1 MDAFV
6 VGKVT
11 GGDVEKIIGFTC
23 HEVTLPDIRALPDAG
38 FETAERFVREAL
50 ERDLYDDGGQF
61 LGGAFVNDCAVAA
74 DDAAFFQQA
83 HAPQARG
90 WRKSDT
96 LCQVGVAKASIM
108 LKDSQ
113 DGFGDAVE
121 DHGGTIGLFSQF
133 RSYIFRLSADY
144 AIIRQDI
151 LECMAVVSSFMMNVC
166 SDPLW
171 PSSRAGARLTV
182 DLDAIASNYRY
193 LQTLVAGASCAA
205 VVKADAYGLGIERVA
220 PVLERSG
227 AKEFFV
233 AHVDEG
239 IRLRSG
245 VSEKVRITVLHGPR
259 PDAAAE
265 CVQYGLRPV
274 LNSLDQIAV
283 WRSQSVRAGKPLEA
297 VLQVD
302 SGMSRFGLSDGDLDV
317 LHEDEMLMDG
327 LKVSL
332 VMSHLAC
339 ADAPEHPANGA
350 QRQQMLKMSARLPSA
365 PLSLSAS
372 SGIFLGPDY
381 HLDVVRPGAALYG
394 IAPNQTGPN
403 PLSAV
408 VRLQAHVL
416 QIREILPGEGV
427 GYDMTYRPDRPR
439 KIATVAVGYADGFS
453 RHGSGQGCAWFEDIC
468 LPILGRVSM
477 DSLIVDIS
485 DVPEG
490 RLKAD
495 MMVDLIGPRRS
506 VDDVAEAAG
515 TIGYEVLTSLG
526 HRFCRE
532 YVGNAET
539 SQKGD

>member
-1 MDAFV
+1 
-6 VGKVT
+6 
-11 GGDVEKIIGFTC
+11 
-23 HEVTLPDIRALPDAG
+23 
-38 FETAERFVREAL
+38 
-50 ERDLYDDGGQF
+50 
-61 LGGAFVNDCAVAA
+61 
-74 DDAAFFQQA
+74 
-83 HAPQARG
+83 
-90 WRKSDT
+90 
-96 LCQVGVAKASIM
+96 M

-113 DGFGDAVE
+113 DGFGDTVE
-121 DHGGTIGLFSQF
+121 DHDGIIGLFSQN
-133 RSYIFRLSADY
+133 RSYIFHVLEDY
-144 AIIRQDI
+144 VIIRQDI
-151 LECMAVVSSFMMNVC
+151 LAHNAIVSLPMMSVC

-182 DLDAIASNYRY
+182 DLGAIASNYRY
-193 LQTLVAGASCAA
+193 LQNLAAGAACAA

-220 PVLERSG
+220 PVLEQAG
-227 AKEFFV
+227 AREFFV

-239 IRLRSG
+239 IRLRS
-245 VSEKVRITVLHGPR
+245 VISEKARITVLHGPR
-259 PDAAAE
+259 PDATTE

-274 LNSLDQIAV
+274 LNSLDQVAV
-283 WRSQSVRAGKPLEA
+283 WRSEAVKAGRPLEA
-297 VLQVD
+297 ALQVD
-302 SGMSRFGLSDGDLDV
+302 SGMSRFGFSGADLDV
-317 LHEDEMLMDG
+317 LHEDRTLMDG
-327 LKVSL
+327 LKISL

-339 ADAPEHPANGA
+339 ADTPEHSANNA
-350 QRQQMLKMSARLPSA
+350 QKQQLLKMSARLPSA

-372 SGIFLGPDY
+372 SGIFLGPDF

-427 GYDMTYRPDRPR
+427 GYGMTYRPDQPR

-453 RHGSGQGCAWFEDIC
+453 RHGAGQGCAWFEDIC

-490 RLKAD
+490 KLRAD

-526 HRFCRE
+526 HRFYRE
-532 YVGNAET
+532 YVGNGE
-539 SQKGD
+539 SFQKSD